1 MSLKEMKEIRSQI
14 AQLEAKKRDALN
26 RLDEAALR
34 HLGLSIGDRIIVT
47 TRGVDIECSVT
58 GVAYAAYSDNP
69 SPIAVKIKK
78 DGTVG
83 AQSPGYSREWRKKE
97 AEK

>member
-1 MSLKEMKEIRSQI
+1 MSVKEMKEIRSQI
-14 AQLEAKKRDALN
+14 GQLEAKKRDALD

-47 TRGVDIECSVT
+47 TRGVMVECSVT
-58 GVAYAAYSDNP
+58 GVKGAAYSDNP
-69 SPIAVKIKK
+69 WPIVVKIKK

-83 AQSPGYSREWRKKE
+83 AQSLGYYREWRKKE
-97 AEK
+97 AGE